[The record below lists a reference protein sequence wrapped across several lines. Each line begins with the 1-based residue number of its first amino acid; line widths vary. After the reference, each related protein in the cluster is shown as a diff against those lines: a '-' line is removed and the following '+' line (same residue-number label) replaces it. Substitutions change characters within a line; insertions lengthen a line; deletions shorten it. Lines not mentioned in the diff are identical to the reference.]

1 MRSCIFLQGFCVF
14 LFSAFLTN
22 RNKPPIFKQ
31 MHSKK
36 EFRYPDDSLFLLLQP
51 SMDAVLHT
59 SYTFGAWFPACS
71 GLNASISQLATGSEG
86 ISKCVLGVLDIQPI
100 RRTQELNN
108 QSPVSNGLC
117 GPQVAMLPCGLR
129 YLVNGS
135 GLGLLS
141 QPCTSIW
148 ATRQYEYP
156 SGHFVPDGWP
166 VMHRWDME
174 ELACLVN
181 STH

>member
-1 MRSCIFLQGFCVF
+1 MRLPDPSEFRAVNYESFIRGQPGIRKQIEMRSCIFLQGFCVF

-59 SYTFGAWFPACS
+59 SYTFGAWFSACS

-86 ISKCVLGVLDIQPI
+86 ISKCVLGVLDI
-100 RRTQELNN
+100 
-108 QSPVSNGLC
+108 
-117 GPQVAMLPCGLR
+117 
-129 YLVNGS
+129 
-135 GLGLLS
+135 
-141 QPCTSIW
+141 
-148 ATRQYEYP
+148 
-156 SGHFVPDGWP
+156 
-166 VMHRWDME
+166 
-174 ELACLVN
+174 
-181 STH
+181 